1 MRVNNHQGMARKL
14 VKKLRDLGINDEQVL
29 SVMEQLPRHQFMPE
43 SLAHQAYDNNAL
55 PIGNGQTISQPFMVA
70 KMTSLVMQNAPKKVL
85 EIGTGSGY
93 QTAVLAKLVK
103 HVYSVERIS
112 TLQYQANRRLQR
124 MDLHN
129 ISMRHGDGWQG
140 WPSKAPFDA
149 IIVTAAAAHVPED
162 LIAQLSEEGGRLVI
176 PVGEHTQ
183 ELLLVERNGDEFQ
196 QKSEGSVRFV
206 PLLKGDLA

>member
-14 VKKLRDLGINDEQVL
+14 VKKLRDLGIDDEQVL
-29 SVMEQLPRHQFMPE
+29 AVMEQLPRHEFMPE

-70 KMTSLVMQNAPKKVL
+70 KMTSLIMKNAPRKVL

-93 QTAVLAKLVK
+93 QTAVLAKLVA

-162 LIAQLSEEGGRLVI
+162 LITQLSEDGGRLVI

>member
-1 MRVNNHQGMARKL
+1 MRVNNHQGMARRLVQKL
-14 VKKLRDLGINDEQVL
+14 KDLGVNDEQVL
-29 SVMEQLPRHQFMPE
+29 RVMALLPRHEFMPE

-70 KMTSLVMQNAPKKVL
+70 RMTSLIMQNSPKKVL

-93 QTAVLAKLVK
+93 QTAVLAKLIDQ
-103 HVYSVERIS
+103 VYSVERIS
-112 TLQYQANRRLQR
+112 TLQYQAKRRLQR

-149 IIVTAAAAHVPED
+149 IIVTAAAAHVPEA
-162 LIAQLSEEGGRLVI
+162 LITQLSEDGGRLVI
-176 PVGEHTQ
+176 PVGEQNQ
-183 ELLLVERNGDEFQ
+183 ELLLVERQGDEFK
-196 QKSEGSVRFV
+196 QKSEGAVRFV